1 MSPRG
6 RTSLFSDLRTALG
19 KDLRLDWRERGRVA
33 AVGVFGV
40 TTLLLFSFAGHD
52 TSKLKTQAA
61 GYLWLAILLCSTLSL
76 SGSFAAEMQN
86 RALEG
91 LRMLPLDSRALYFGK
106 ALANLLVLLVLGV
119 FLVPVMVVLYD
130 VEIRMGLPAL
140 LGVIL
145 LGAAG
150 LSGPGTL
157 HAALAARVRGGDVL
171 LPLLLFPLVVPN
183 VLAATRATALVLNGD
198 AMGELPSWTGLLL
211 CFNLI
216 YWPLCGLLYGRILEE

>member
-1 MSPRG
+1 MSPP
-6 RTSLFSDLRTALG
+6 TFFTDLRVVLA
-19 KDLRLDWRERGRVA
+19 KDLRLDWRERGRMVA
-33 AVGVFGV
+33 VLVFGV

-52 TSKLKTQAA
+52 TNKLKAQAA

-91 LRMLPLDSRALYFGK
+91 LRLLPLDTRALYFGK
-106 ALANLLVLLVLGV
+106 ALANLGVLLVLGTA
-119 FLVPVMVVLYD
+119 LIPVMVVLYD
-130 VEIRMGLPAL
+130 VQVKLGIPML

-183 VLAATRATALVLNGD
+183 LLAATRATTLVIGGD
-198 AMGELPSWTGLLL
+198 PMNELRSWLGLLL
-211 CFNLI
+211 CFNLV
-216 YWPLCGLLYGRILEE
+216 YWPLCGLLYGRVLED